1 MSQITTTST
10 GGFLYE
16 AGAFDQAYRAAQ
28 AFAASKLV
36 PGHFQGKPED
46 CFVALT
52 VAHQLGI
59 PPLMALQNVYMV
71 SGRPGFSASLV
82 IALANKSGV
91 FAAPITW
98 TTEGSGNDLAVTAS
112 ATLAGSGER
121 VSSKVT
127 MATAIAEGW
136 TRNPKYKSMPEHM
149 LRLRSATWLVRLYC
163 PEVLL
168 GFHTSDELADVSAA
182 KGRPVIVE
190 DVTSAPA
197 PPPAVRAEVITTIN
211 QEIAGDNTNADDFGG
226 F

>member
-1 MSQITTTST
+1 MSQITTTGNS
-10 GGFLYE
+10 GFLYE
-16 AGAFDQAYRAAQ
+16 SGAFDQAYRAAQ

-36 PGHFQGKPED
+36 PVHFQGRPED

-98 TTEGSGNDLAVTAS
+98 ATEGTGNDLAVTAS

-121 VSSKVT
+121 VSSTVT

-149 LRLRSATWLVRLYC
+149 LRLRSATWLVRLFC
-163 PEVLL
+163 PETLL

-182 KGRPVIVE
+182 KGRPIVVE
-190 DVTSAPA
+190 DVTPAASA
-197 PPPAVRAEVITTIN
+197 PAVRAEIISTIN
-211 QEIAGDNTNADDFGG
+211 QEITGGSSNADDFGG

>member
-1 MSQITTTST
+1 MSQITTTN

-28 AFAASKLV
+28 AFSASKLV
-36 PGHFQGKPED
+36 PSHFQGKPED

-98 TTEGSGNDLAVTAS
+98 TTEGGGNDLAVTAS

-121 VSSKVT
+121 VSSTVT

-211 QEIAGDNTNADDFGG
+211 QEIAGGSTNADDFGG